1 MIEMMKGKHMQ
12 IKFCRKLI
20 ILASFLF
27 VLGFA
32 QTQVSADDSSS
43 SSSTLVNQ
51 DTLNAID
58 DASKQADK
66 AVDEVTSDAEKKSG
80 DTNTTD
86 TSFKASDAQ
95 NINKLNDSL
104 FSWQPYSEK
113 IGVTDL
119 ANNTGMGL
127 AKFFWYLN
135 TLIYQIND
143 ELLSA
148 LSNDGN
154 LSKAFTQAQ
163 NAVSGKVKAIFDEG
177 KVLFGGLALIVL
189 AITGFMHFA
198 SGRTSS
204 AVRMVVHFLGILL
217 IATLWYGNGNEL
229 FNQINQASDA
239 GQAQVLKVIGNS
251 NDNVKPGDT
260 LRVGYFER
268 SIERPYFLMNYG
280 KATADAVTKSGGNPY
295 QFISTNNKRDDSKLQ
310 TTVSAVAK
318 KFPNTLGKNNS
329 FNKAGMSLV
338 AIVVSIVNA
347 IPYDAVALFNI
358 FVMVIELALYLLSP
372 FVLVSALFPQ
382 FSRNGY
388 KIVGATIMWGIA
400 KIGSGFLIVL
410 VGALQTFTDSF
421 ITVNNFGS
429 YAVNAF
435 LFFFLVYIVYKF
447 RGKLFELVGVS
458 YSRVEGNMPQS
469 MRLSN
474 LREKGQSIKQSSVG
488 QKISQMGPMQRLS
501 QRRDVRDEMKTKQ
514 AEEKRQQ
521 NLSRVREQLLG
532 KEQAKTQKLSDKHKK
547 PLTVDEFKKPM
558 DSKRSDDPKQATVEK
573 DGVHLPKSNFEA
585 KQPNNHNRVNTA
597 KNKDKGSDSQDEVAK
612 KREAIKRQ
620 LYGDQETQ
628 PQPKTLDK
636 VPDKPIFEQ
645 SKTPKRQEIAKERSK
660 TVDRDKIA
668 RELLAERGKQK
679 VQKQQ
684 LRDDKVS
691 QLKNKFGKENS

>member
-1 MIEMMKGKHMQ
+1 MLIT
-12 IKFCRKLI
+12 FFRKLL

-27 VLGFA
+27 VLGVA
-32 QTQVSADDSSS
+32 QTQVSADGSSS

-66 AVDEVTSDAEKKSG
+66 AVDEVTNEAEKKSG
-80 DTNTTD
+80 DTSTTD

-163 NAVSGKVKAIFDEG
+163 NAVSGKVKSIFDQG
-177 KVLFGGLALIVL
+177 KLLFGGLAIIVL
-189 AITGFMHFA
+189 AIMGFMHFA

-204 AVRMVVHFLGILL
+204 AVRMVVNFVGILL
-217 IATLWYGNGNEL
+217 VATLWYGNGNEL
-229 FNQINQASDA
+229 FNQINEASDA

-280 KATADAVTKSGGNPY
+280 KATAKDVVKQGYPPY
-295 QFISTNNKRDDSKLQ
+295 EFISTNQKRSSDTLQ
-310 TTVSAVAK
+310 SNITKRSAGVPTLK
-318 KFPNTLGKNNS
+318 KDNS
-329 FNKAGMSLV
+329 FNKAGMSVV

-372 FVLVSALFPQ
+372 FVLVMALFPQ
-382 FSRNGY
+382 FARNGY

-400 KIGSGFLIVL
+400 KIGAGFLIVL

-421 ITVNNFGS
+421 IPATNFGS

-435 LFFFLVYIVYKF
+435 LFFFLVFIVYKY
-447 RGKLFELVGVS
+447 RGKLFEFVGVS
-458 YSRVEGNMPQS
+458 YSRIEGQMPQA

-488 QKISQMGPMQRLS
+488 QKISQMGPMQRMS
-501 QRRDVRDEMKTKQ
+501 QRRDLRDEMKTKQ

-521 NLSRVREQLLG
+521 NLSRVRDQLLG
-532 KEQAKTQKLSDKHKK
+532 KEQAKTQKLSDKNKK

-558 DSKRSDDPKQATVEK
+558 DSKNSDDPKQAKIEK

-585 KQPNNHNRVNTA
+585 KQTNSRVNNPKS
-597 KNKDKGSDSQDEVAK
+597 KNNGSDSQQEVAK

-620 LYGDQETQ
+620 LYGDQVTQ
-628 PQPKTLDK
+628 SQPKTLNK
-636 VPDKPIFEQ
+636 VPDNHNNFEQ
-645 SKTPKRQEIAKERSK
+645 SKTPKRQEIANDQKK
-660 TVDRDKIA
+660 TVNRDKIA
-668 RELLAERGKQK
+668 RELLAERDKQK
-679 VQKQQ
+679 AQKQK
-684 LRDDKVS
+684 LRDEKGS
-691 QLKNKFGKENS
+691 QLKNKFGKDNS

>member
-27 VLGFA
+27 VLGFT

-58 DASKQADK
+58 DATKQADK
-66 AVDEVTSDAEKKSG
+66 AVGEVVKDAEKKSG

-86 TSFKASDAQ
+86 TSFTANDAQ
-95 NINKLNDSL
+95 DIKKLNDSL

-113 IGVTDL
+113 IRVTDL

-163 NAVSGKVKAIFDEG
+163 NAVSGKVKSIFDQG
-177 KVLFGGLALIVL
+177 KLLFGGLALIVL

-204 AVRMVVHFLGILL
+204 AVRMVVNFVGILL
-217 IATLWYGNGNEL
+217 VATLWYGNGNEL
-229 FNQINQASDA
+229 FNQINSASDA
-239 GQAQVLKVIGNS
+239 GQAQMLKVIGNS

-280 KATADAVTKSGGNPY
+280 KATADAVTKKGYSPY
-295 QFISTNNKRDDSKLQ
+295 QLISTNENRDDEKIQAQISKL
-310 TTVSAVAK
+310 K
-318 KFPNTLGKNNS
+318 KPFPTFGKNNS

-338 AIVVSIVNA
+338 AIVVSVVNA

-372 FVLVSALFPQ
+372 FVLVMALFPQ
-382 FSRNGY
+382 FARNGY

-400 KIGSGFLIVL
+400 KIGAGFLIVL

-421 ITVNNFGS
+421 IPATNFGS

-435 LFFFLVYIVYKF
+435 LFFFLVFIVYKY
-447 RGKLFELVGVS
+447 RGKLFEFVGVS
-458 YSRVEGNMPQS
+458 YSRIEGQMPQA

-488 QKISQMGPMQRLS
+488 QKISQMGPMQRMS
-501 QRRDVRDEMKTKQ
+501 QRRDVRDEMKNKQ
-514 AEEKRQQ
+514 ADEKRQQ
-521 NLSRVREQLLG
+521 NLSRVRDQLLG
-532 KEQAKTQKLSDKHKK
+532 KEQAKTQKLSDKNKK

-558 DSKRSDDPKQATVEK
+558 DSKKSDDPKQSAVEK

-585 KQPNNHNRVNTA
+585 KQPNSRVNNP
-597 KNKDKGSDSQDEVAK
+597 KSKDNGSDSQQEVTK

-620 LYGDQETQ
+620 LYGDQATQ
-628 PQPKTLDK
+628 SQPKTLNK
-636 VPDKPIFEQ
+636 VPDNHNNFEQ
-645 SKTPKRQEIAKERSK
+645 SKTPKRQEIANDQKK
-660 TVDRDKIA
+660 KVNRDKIA
-668 RELLAERGKQK
+668 RELLAERDKQK
-679 VQKQQ
+679 EQKQK
-684 LRDDKVS
+684 LRDEKGS
-691 QLKNKFGKENS
+691 QLKNKFGKDNS

>member
-1 MIEMMKGKHMQ
+1 MLIT
-12 IKFCRKLI
+12 FFRKLL

-27 VLGFA
+27 VLGVA
-32 QTQVSADDSSS
+32 QTQVSADGSSS

-66 AVDEVTSDAEKKSG
+66 AVDEVTNEAEKKSG
-80 DTNTTD
+80 DTSTTD

-163 NAVSGKVKAIFDEG
+163 NAVSGKVKSIFDQG
-177 KVLFGGLALIVL
+177 KLLFGGLAIIVL
-189 AITGFMHFA
+189 AIMGFMHFA

-204 AVRMVVHFLGILL
+204 AVRMVVNFVGILL
-217 IATLWYGNGNEL
+217 VATLWYGNGNEL
-229 FNQINQASDA
+229 FNQINEASDA

-280 KATADAVTKSGGNPY
+280 KATAKDVVKQGYPPY
-295 QFISTNNKRDDSKLQ
+295 EFISTNQKRSSDTLQ
-310 TTVSAVAK
+310 SNITKRSAGVPTLK
-318 KFPNTLGKNNS
+318 KDNS
-329 FNKAGMSLV
+329 FNKAGMSVV

-372 FVLVSALFPQ
+372 FVLVMALFPQ
-382 FSRNGY
+382 FAHNGY

-400 KIGSGFLIVL
+400 KIGAGFLIVL

-421 ITVNNFGS
+421 IPATNFGS

-435 LFFFLVYIVYKF
+435 LFFFLVFIVYKY
-447 RGKLFELVGVS
+447 RGKLFEFVGVS
-458 YSRVEGNMPQS
+458 YSRIEGQMPQA

-488 QKISQMGPMQRLS
+488 QKISQMGPMQRMS

-521 NLSRVREQLLG
+521 NLSRVRDQLLG
-532 KEQAKTQKLSDKHKK
+532 KEQAKTQKLSDKNKK

-558 DSKRSDDPKQATVEK
+558 DSKKSDDPKQAKIEK

-585 KQPNNHNRVNTA
+585 KQPNRRVNNP
-597 KNKDKGSDSQDEVAK
+597 KSKDNGSDSQQEVAK

-620 LYGDQETQ
+620 LYGDQVTQ
-628 PQPKTLDK
+628 PQPKTLNK
-636 VPDKPIFEQ
+636 VPDNHNNFEQ
-645 SKTPKRQEIAKERSK
+645 SKTPKRQEIANDKKK
-660 TVDRDKIA
+660 TVNRDKIA
-668 RELLAERGKQK
+668 RELLAERDKQK
-679 VQKQQ
+679 EQK
-684 LRDDKVS
+684 LREEKGS
-691 QLKNKFGKENS
+691 QLKNKFGEDNS

>member
-1 MIEMMKGKHMQ
+1 MQ

-66 AVDEVTSDAEKKSG
+66 AGDEVTSDAEKKSD
-80 DTNTTD
+80 DTSTSD

-104 FSWQPYSEK
+104 LSWQPYSEK

-154 LSKAFTQAQ
+154 LSKAFKQAQ
-163 NAVSGKVKAIFDEG
+163 NAVSGKVKSIFDQG
-177 KVLFGGLALIVL
+177 KLLFGGLAIIVL

-204 AVRMVVHFLGILL
+204 AVRIVVNFVGILL
-217 IATLWYGNGNEL
+217 VATLWYGNGNEL
-229 FNQINQASDA
+229 FNQINEASDA

-280 KATADAVTKSGGNPY
+280 KATANDVTKSGKDPY
-295 QFISTNNKRDDSKLQ
+295 QFISTNTSRDDDKLQ
-310 TTVSAVAK
+310 STITQLKSKIPAL
-318 KFPNTLGKNNS
+318 NKNNS

-372 FVLVSALFPQ
+372 FVLVMALFPQ

-400 KIGSGFLIVL
+400 KIGAGFLIVL

-421 ITVNNFGS
+421 VPATSFGS
-429 YAVNAF
+429 YAVNAL
-435 LFFFLVYIVYKF
+435 LFFFLVFIVYKY
-447 RGKLFELVGVS
+447 RGKLFEFVGVS
-458 YSRVEGNMPQS
+458 YSRIEGQMPQA

-488 QKISQMGPMQRLS
+488 QKISQMGPMQRMS
-501 QRRDVRDEMKTKQ
+501 QRRDVRDEMKNKQ
-514 AEEKRQQ
+514 ADEKRQQ
-521 NLSRVREQLLG
+521 NLSRVRDQLLG
-532 KEQAKTQKLSDKHKK
+532 KEQAKTQKLSDKNKK

-558 DSKRSDDPKQATVEK
+558 DSKNSDDPKQAKIEK

-585 KQPNNHNRVNTA
+585 KQPNSRVNNP
-597 KNKDKGSDSQDEVAK
+597 KSKDNGSDSQQEVAK

-620 LYGDQETQ
+620 LYGDQVTQ
-628 PQPKTLDK
+628 SQHKTLHK
-636 VPDKPIFEQ
+636 VPDNHNNFEQ
-645 SKTPKRQEIAKERSK
+645 SKTPKRQEIANDQKK
-660 TVDRDKIA
+660 TVNRDKIA
-668 RELLAERGKQK
+668 RELLAERDKQK
-679 VQKQQ
+679 EQKQK
-684 LRDDKVS
+684 LRDEKGS
-691 QLKNKFGKENS
+691 QLKNKFGKDNS

>member
-1 MIEMMKGKHMQ
+1 MLIT
-12 IKFCRKLI
+12 FFRKLI

-80 DTNTTD
+80 DTSTTD

-163 NAVSGKVKAIFDEG
+163 NAVSGKVKSIFDQG
-177 KVLFGGLALIVL
+177 KLLFGGLAIIVL

-204 AVRMVVHFLGILL
+204 AVRMVVNFVGILL
-217 IATLWYGNGNEL
+217 VATLWYGNGNEL
-229 FNQINQASDA
+229 FNQINEASDA

-268 SIERPYFLMNYG
+268 SIERPYFLMDYG
-280 KATADAVTKSGGNPY
+280 QATADAVSKKGYSPY
-295 QFISTNNKRDDSKLQ
+295 QLISTNAQRDDEKVQ
-310 TTVSAVAK
+310 TQVTQLKK
-318 KFPNTLGKNNS
+318 KFPTMGKNNS

-338 AIVVSIVNA
+338 AIVVSVVNA

-372 FVLVSALFPQ
+372 FVLVMALFPQ
-382 FSRNGY
+382 FAHNGY

-400 KIGSGFLIVL
+400 KIGAGFLIVL

-421 ITVNNFGS
+421 IPATNFGS

-435 LFFFLVYIVYKF
+435 LFFFLVFIVYKY
-447 RGKLFELVGVS
+447 RGKLFEFVGVS
-458 YSRVEGNMPQS
+458 YSRIEGQMPQA

-488 QKISQMGPMQRLS
+488 QKISQMGPMQRMS
-501 QRRDVRDEMKTKQ
+501 QTRAVRNEMKTKQ

-521 NLSRVREQLLG
+521 NLSRVRDQLLG
-532 KEQAKTQKLSDKHKK
+532 KEQAKTQKLSDKNKR

-558 DSKRSDDPKQATVEK
+558 DSKKSDDPKQAKIEK
-573 DGVHLPKSNFEA
+573 GGIHLPKSNFEA
-585 KQPNNHNRVNTA
+585 KQPNSRVNNPKS
-597 KNKDKGSDSQDEVAK
+597 KNNGSDSQQEVAK
-612 KREAIKRQ
+612 EREAIKRQ
-620 LYGDQETQ
+620 LYGDQVTQ
-628 PQPKTLDK
+628 SQPKTLHK
-636 VPDKPIFEQ
+636 VPDNHNNFEQ
-645 SKTPKRQEIAKERSK
+645 SKTPKRQEIANDQKK
-660 TVDRDKIA
+660 TVNRDKIA
-668 RELLAERGKQK
+668 RELLAERDKQK
-679 VQKQQ
+679 EQKQK
-684 LRDDKVS
+684 LRDEKGS
-691 QLKNKFGKENS
+691 QLKNKFGKDNS

>member
-12 IKFCRKLI
+12 IKFFRKLI

-80 DTNTTD
+80 DTSTTD
-86 TSFKASDAQ
+86 TSFKASDVQ

-163 NAVSGKVKAIFDEG
+163 NAVSGKVKSIFDQG
-177 KVLFGGLALIVL
+177 KLLFGGLAIVVL
-189 AITGFMHFA
+189 AIMGFMHFA

-204 AVRMVVHFLGILL
+204 AVRMVVNFVGILL
-217 IATLWYGNGNEL
+217 VATLWYGNGNEL
-229 FNQINQASDA
+229 FNQINEASDA

-268 SIERPYFLMNYG
+268 STERPYFLMNYG
-280 KATADAVTKSGGNPY
+280 QATADAVSKKGYSPY
-295 QFISTNNKRDDSKLQ
+295 QLISTNAQRDDEKVQ
-310 TTVSAVAK
+310 TQVTQLKK
-318 KFPNTLGKNNS
+318 KFPTMGKNNS

-338 AIVVSIVNA
+338 AIVVSVVNA

-358 FVMVIELALYLLSP
+358 FVMVIELTLYLLSP
-372 FVLVSALFPQ
+372 FVLVMALFPQ
-382 FSRNGY
+382 FARNGY

-400 KIGSGFLIVL
+400 KIGAGFLIVL
-410 VGALQTFTDSF
+410 VGALQMFTDSF
-421 ITVNNFGS
+421 IPATNFGS

-435 LFFFLVYIVYKF
+435 LFFFLVFIVYKY
-447 RGKLFELVGVS
+447 RGKLFEFLGVS
-458 YSRVEGNMPQS
+458 YSRIEGQMPQA

-488 QKISQMGPMQRLS
+488 QKISQMGPMQRMS

-521 NLSRVREQLLG
+521 NLSRVRDQLLG
-532 KEQAKTQKLSDKHKK
+532 KEQAKTQKLSDKNKK

-558 DSKRSDDPKQATVEK
+558 DSKKSDDPKQAKIEK

-585 KQPNNHNRVNTA
+585 KQPNSRVNNP
-597 KNKDKGSDSQDEVAK
+597 KSKDNGSDGQQEVAK

-620 LYGDQETQ
+620 LYGDQATQ
-628 PQPKTLDK
+628 SQPKTLNK
-636 VPDKPIFEQ
+636 VPDNHNNFEQ
-645 SKTPKRQEIAKERSK
+645 SKTPKRREIANGQKE
-660 TVDRDKIA
+660 TVNRDKIA
-668 RELLAERGKQK
+668 RELLAERDKQK
-679 VQKQQ
+679 EQKQK
-684 LRDDKVS
+684 LRDEKGS
-691 QLKNKFGKENS
+691 QLKNKFGKDNS

>member
-1 MIEMMKGKHMQ
+1 MQ

-27 VLGFA
+27 VLGFT

-58 DASKQADK
+58 DATKQADK
-66 AVDEVTSDAEKKSG
+66 AVGEVVKDAEKKSG

-86 TSFKASDAQ
+86 TSFTANDAQ
-95 NINKLNDSL
+95 DIKKLNDSL

-113 IGVTDL
+113 IRVTDL

-163 NAVSGKVKAIFDEG
+163 NAVSGKVKSIFDQG
-177 KVLFGGLALIVL
+177 KLLFGGLALIVL

-204 AVRMVVHFLGILL
+204 AVRMVVNFVGILL
-217 IATLWYGNGNEL
+217 VATLWYGNGNEL
-229 FNQINQASDA
+229 FNQINSASDA
-239 GQAQVLKVIGNS
+239 GQAQMLKVIGNS

-280 KATADAVTKSGGNPY
+280 KATADAVTKKGYSPY
-295 QFISTNNKRDDSKLQ
+295 QLISTNENRDDEKIQAQISKL
-310 TTVSAVAK
+310 K
-318 KFPNTLGKNNS
+318 KPFPTFGKNNS

-338 AIVVSIVNA
+338 AIVVSVVNA

-372 FVLVSALFPQ
+372 FVLVMALFPQ
-382 FSRNGY
+382 FARNGY

-400 KIGSGFLIVL
+400 KIGAGFLIVL

-421 ITVNNFGS
+421 IPATNFGS

-435 LFFFLVYIVYKF
+435 LFFFLVFIVYKY
-447 RGKLFELVGVS
+447 RGKLFEFVGVS
-458 YSRVEGNMPQS
+458 YSRIEGQMPQA

-488 QKISQMGPMQRLS
+488 QKISQMGPMQRMS
-501 QRRDVRDEMKTKQ
+501 QRRDVRDEMKNKQ
-514 AEEKRQQ
+514 ADEKRQQ
-521 NLSRVREQLLG
+521 NLSRVRDQLLG
-532 KEQAKTQKLSDKHKK
+532 KEQAKTQKLSDKNKK

-558 DSKRSDDPKQATVEK
+558 DSKKSDDPKQAKIEK

-585 KQPNNHNRVNTA
+585 KQPNSRVNNP
-597 KNKDKGSDSQDEVAK
+597 KSKDNGSDSQQEVTK

-620 LYGDQETQ
+620 LYGDQATQ
-628 PQPKTLDK
+628 SQPKTLNK
-636 VPDKPIFEQ
+636 VPDKPNSFEQ
-645 SKTPKRQEIAKERSK
+645 SKTPTRQVVIQDNAK

-668 RELLAERGKQK
+668 RELLAERDKQK
-679 VQKQQ
+679 EQKQK
-684 LRDDKVS
+684 LRDEKGS
-691 QLKNKFGKENS
+691 QLKNKFGKDNS

>member
-1 MIEMMKGKHMQ
+1 MQ
-12 IKFCRKLI
+12 IKFCRKLM

-66 AVDEVTSDAEKKSG
+66 AVDEVTRDAEKKSG
-80 DTNTTD
+80 DTSTTD

-154 LSKAFTQAQ
+154 LSEAFTQAQ
-163 NAVSGKVKAIFDEG
+163 NAVSGKVKSIFDQG
-177 KVLFGGLALIVL
+177 KLLFGGLAIIVL

-204 AVRMVVHFLGILL
+204 AVRMVVNFVGILL
-217 IATLWYGNGNEL
+217 VATLWYGNGNEL
-229 FNQINQASDA
+229 FNQINEASDA

-280 KATADAVTKSGGNPY
+280 KAIADGVIKKGQNPY
-295 QFISTNNKRDDSKLQ
+295 QFISTNEKRDDDKVQTQVTKLKQ
-310 TTVSAVAK
+310 V
-318 KFPNTLGKNNS
+318 FPTLGKNNS

-338 AIVVSIVNA
+338 AIVVSVVNA
-347 IPYDAVALFNI
+347 IPYGAVALFNI

-372 FVLVSALFPQ
+372 FVLVMALFPQ
-382 FSRNGY
+382 FARNGY

-400 KIGSGFLIVL
+400 KIGAGFLIVL
-410 VGALQTFTDSF
+410 VGALQAFTDSF
-421 ITVNNFGS
+421 IPAINFGS

-435 LFFFLVYIVYKF
+435 LFFFLVFIVYKY
-447 RGKLFELVGVS
+447 RGKLFEFVGVS
-458 YSRVEGNMPQS
+458 YSRIEGQMPQA

-488 QKISQMGPMQRLS
+488 QKISQMGPMQRMS
-501 QRRDVRDEMKTKQ
+501 QRRDVRDEMKNKQ
-514 AEEKRQQ
+514 ADEKRQQ
-521 NLSRVREQLLG
+521 NLSRVRDQLLG
-532 KEQAKTQKLSDKHKK
+532 KEQAKTQKLSDKNKK

-558 DSKRSDDPKQATVEK
+558 DSKKSDDTKQSAVEK

-585 KQPNNHNRVNTA
+585 KQPNSRVNNP
-597 KNKDKGSDSQDEVAK
+597 KSKDNGSDSQQEVAK
-612 KREAIKRQ
+612 KGEAIKRQ
-620 LYGDQETQ
+620 LYGDQVTQ
-628 PQPKTLDK
+628 SQPKTLNK
-636 VPDKPIFEQ
+636 VPNNHNNFEQ
-645 SKTPKRQEIAKERSK
+645 SKTPKRQEIANDQKK
-660 TVDRDKIA
+660 TVNRDKIA
-668 RELLAERGKQK
+668 RELLAERDKQK
-679 VQKQQ
+679 EQKQK
-684 LRDDKVS
+684 LRDEKGS
-691 QLKNKFGKENS
+691 QLKNKFGKDNS

>member
-32 QTQVSADDSSS
+32 QTQVSADDSSNSNS
-43 SSSTLVNQ
+43 SLINQ

-58 DASKQADK
+58 DATKQADK
-66 AVDEVTSDAEKKSG
+66 AVGEVVKDAEKKSG

-86 TSFKASDAQ
+86 TSFTANDAQ
-95 NINKLNDSL
+95 DIKKLNDSL

-163 NAVSGKVKAIFDEG
+163 NAVSGKVKSIFDQG
-177 KVLFGGLALIVL
+177 KLLFGGLAIIVL

-204 AVRMVVHFLGILL
+204 AVRMVVNFVGILL
-217 IATLWYGNGNEL
+217 VATLWYGNGNEL
-229 FNQINQASDA
+229 FNQINEASDA

-338 AIVVSIVNA
+338 AIMVSVVNA

-372 FVLVSALFPQ
+372 FVLVMALFPQ
-382 FSRNGY
+382 FARNGY

-400 KIGSGFLIVL
+400 KIGAGFLIVL

-421 ITVNNFGS
+421 IPATNFGS

-435 LFFFLVYIVYKF
+435 LFFFLVFIVYKY
-447 RGKLFELVGVS
+447 RGKLFEFVGVS
-458 YSRVEGNMPQS
+458 YSRIEGQMPQA

-488 QKISQMGPMQRLS
+488 QKISQMGPMQRMS

-521 NLSRVREQLLG
+521 NLSRVRDQLLG
-532 KEQAKTQKLSDKHKK
+532 KEQAKTQKLSDKNKK

-558 DSKRSDDPKQATVEK
+558 DSKKSDDTKQSAVEK

-585 KQPNNHNRVNTA
+585 KQPNSRVNNP
-597 KNKDKGSDSQDEVAK
+597 KSKDNGSDSQQEVAK
-612 KREAIKRQ
+612 KGEAIKRQ
-620 LYGDQETQ
+620 LYGDQVTQ
-628 PQPKTLDK
+628 SQPKTLNK
-636 VPDKPIFEQ
+636 VPNNHNNFEQ
-645 SKTPKRQEIAKERSK
+645 SKTPKRQEIANDQKK
-660 TVDRDKIA
+660 TVNRDKIA
-668 RELLAERGKQK
+668 RELLAERDKQK
-679 VQKQQ
+679 EQKQK
-684 LRDDKVS
+684 LRDEKGS
-691 QLKNKFGKENS
+691 QLKNKFGKDNS

>member
-1 MIEMMKGKHMQ
+1 MQ

-27 VLGFA
+27 VLGFT

-58 DASKQADK
+58 DATKQADK
-66 AVDEVTSDAEKKSG
+66 AVGEIVKDAEKKSG

-95 NINKLNDSL
+95 DINKLNDSL

-163 NAVSGKVKAIFDEG
+163 NAVSGKVKSIFDQS
-177 KVLFGGLALIVL
+177 KLLFGGLAIIVL

-204 AVRMVVHFLGILL
+204 AVRMVVNFVGILL
-217 IATLWYGNGNEL
+217 VATLWYGNGNEL
-229 FNQINQASDA
+229 FNQINSASDA
-239 GQAQVLKVIGNS
+239 GQAQMLKVIGNS

-280 KATADAVTKSGGNPY
+280 KATANDVIKKLNQNPY
-295 QFISTNNKRDDSKLQ
+295 QFISTNTNRNEDKVQSTVTQIKSKVPAL
-310 TTVSAVAK
+310 SK
-318 KFPNTLGKNNS
+318 SNS

-372 FVLVSALFPQ
+372 FVLVMALFPQ
-382 FSRNGY
+382 FARNGY

-400 KIGSGFLIVL
+400 KIGAGFLIVL

-421 ITVNNFGS
+421 IPATNFGS

-435 LFFFLVYIVYKF
+435 LFFFLVFIVYKY
-447 RGKLFELVGVS
+447 RGKLFEFVGVS
-458 YSRVEGNMPQS
+458 YSRIEGQMPQA

-488 QKISQMGPMQRLS
+488 QKISQMGPMQRMA

-521 NLSRVREQLLG
+521 NLSRVRDQLLG
-532 KEQAKTQKLSDKHKK
+532 KEQAKTQKLSDKNKK

-558 DSKRSDDPKQATVEK
+558 DSKKSDDPKQAKIEK

-585 KQPNNHNRVNTA
+585 KQPNSRVNNP
-597 KNKDKGSDSQDEVAK
+597 KSKDNGSDSQQEVAK

-620 LYGDQETQ
+620 LYSDQATQ
-628 PQPKTLDK
+628 SQPKTLNK
-636 VPDKPIFEQ
+636 VPDNHNNFEQ
-645 SKTPKRQEIAKERSK
+645 SKTPKRQEIANDQKK
-660 TVDRDKIA
+660 TVNRDKIA
-668 RELLAERGKQK
+668 RELLAERDKQK
-679 VQKQQ
+679 EQKQK
-684 LRDDKVS
+684 LRDEKGS
-691 QLKNKFGKENS
+691 QLKNKFGKDNS

>member
-1 MIEMMKGKHMQ
+1 MKGEYML
-12 IKFCRKLI
+12 ITFFRKLI

-80 DTNTTD
+80 DTSTTD

-95 NINKLNDSL
+95 NIKKLNDSL

-163 NAVSGKVKAIFDEG
+163 NAVSGKVKSIFDQG
-177 KVLFGGLALIVL
+177 KLLFGGLAIIVL

-204 AVRMVVHFLGILL
+204 AVRMVVNFVGILL
-217 IATLWYGNGNEL
+217 VATLWYGNGNEL
-229 FNQINQASDA
+229 FNQINEASDA
-239 GQAQVLKVIGNS
+239 GQAQMLKVIGNS

-280 KATADAVTKSGGNPY
+280 QATADAVSKKGYSPY
-295 QFISTNNKRDDSKLQ
+295 QLISTNAQRDDEKVQ
-310 TTVSAVAK
+310 TQVTQLKK
-318 KFPNTLGKNNS
+318 KFPTMGKNNS

-372 FVLVSALFPQ
+372 FVLVMALFPQ
-382 FSRNGY
+382 FARNGY

-400 KIGSGFLIVL
+400 KIGAGFLIVL

-421 ITVNNFGS
+421 IPATNFGS

-435 LFFFLVYIVYKF
+435 LFFFLVLIVYKY
-447 RGKLFELVGVS
+447 RGKLFEFVGVS
-458 YSRVEGNMPQS
+458 YSRIEGQMPQA

-474 LREKGQSIKQSSVG
+474 LREKGRSIKQSSVG
-488 QKISQMGPMQRLS
+488 QKISQMGPMQRMS

-521 NLSRVREQLLG
+521 NLSRVRDRLLG
-532 KEQAKTQKLSDKHKK
+532 KEQAKTQKLSDKNKK

-558 DSKRSDDPKQATVEK
+558 DSKKSDDPKQAKIEK

-585 KQPNNHNRVNTA
+585 KQPNSRVNNP
-597 KNKDKGSDSQDEVAK
+597 KSKDNGSDSQQEVAK

-620 LYGDQETQ
+620 LYGDQATQ
-628 PQPKTLDK
+628 SQPKTLHK
-636 VPDKPIFEQ
+636 VPDNHNNFEQ
-645 SKTPKRQEIAKERSK
+645 SKTPKRQEIANDQKK
-660 TVDRDKIA
+660 TVNRDKIA
-668 RELLAERGKQK
+668 RELLAERDKQK
-679 VQKQQ
+679 EQKQK
-684 LRDDKVS
+684 LRDEKGS
-691 QLKNKFGKENS
+691 QLKNKFGKDNS

>member
-1 MIEMMKGKHMQ
+1 MKGEYML
-12 IKFCRKLI
+12 ITFFRKLL

-27 VLGFA
+27 VLGVA
-32 QTQVSADDSSS
+32 QTQVSADGSSS

-66 AVDEVTSDAEKKSG
+66 AVDEVTNEAEKKSG
-80 DTNTTD
+80 DTSTTD

-163 NAVSGKVKAIFDEG
+163 NAVSGKVKSIFDQG
-177 KVLFGGLALIVL
+177 KLLFGGLAIIVL
-189 AITGFMHFA
+189 AIMGFMHFA

-204 AVRMVVHFLGILL
+204 AVRMVVDFVGILL
-217 IATLWYGNGNEL
+217 VATLWYGNGNEL
-229 FNQINQASDA
+229 FNQINEASDA

-251 NDNVKPGDT
+251 NDNVKPGDI

-280 KATADAVTKSGGNPY
+280 KATANDVTKSGKDPY
-295 QFISTNNKRDDSKLQ
+295 QLISTNTSRDDDKLQ
-310 TTVSAVAK
+310 STITQLKSKIPAL
-318 KFPNTLGKNNS
+318 NKNNS

-338 AIVVSIVNA
+338 AIVVLVVNA

-372 FVLVSALFPQ
+372 FVLVMALFPQ
-382 FSRNGY
+382 FARNGY

-400 KIGSGFLIVL
+400 KIGAGFLIVL

-421 ITVNNFGS
+421 IPATNFGS

-435 LFFFLVYIVYKF
+435 LFFFLVLIVYKY
-447 RGKLFELVGVS
+447 RGKLFEFVGVS
-458 YSRVEGNMPQS
+458 YSRIEGQMPQA

-488 QKISQMGPMQRLS
+488 QKISQMGPMQRMS
-501 QRRDVRDEMKTKQ
+501 QTRAVRNEMKTKQ

-521 NLSRVREQLLG
+521 NLSRVRDQLLG
-532 KEQAKTQKLSDKHKK
+532 KEQAKTQKLSDKNKR

-558 DSKRSDDPKQATVEK
+558 DSKKSDDPKQSAVEK
-573 DGVHLPKSNFEA
+573 NGIHLPKSNFEA
-585 KQPNNHNRVNTA
+585 KQPNSRVNNP
-597 KNKDKGSDSQDEVAK
+597 KSKDNGSDSQQEVAK

-620 LYGDQETQ
+620 LYGDQATQ
-628 PQPKTLDK
+628 SQPKTLHK
-636 VPDKPIFEQ
+636 VPDNHNNFEQ
-645 SKTPKRQEIAKERSK
+645 SKTPKRQEIANDQKK
-660 TVDRDKIA
+660 TVNRDKIA

-679 VQKQQ
+679 EQKQKS
-684 LRDDKVS
+684 RDEKVS
-691 QLKNKFGKENS
+691 QLKNKFGKDNS

>member
-66 AVDEVTSDAEKKSG
+66 AVDEVTSDAKKKSG
-80 DTNTTD
+80 DTSTTD

-163 NAVSGKVKAIFDEG
+163 NAVSGKVKSIFDQG
-177 KVLFGGLALIVL
+177 KLLFGGLAIIVL
-189 AITGFMHFA
+189 AIMGFMHFA

-204 AVRMVVHFLGILL
+204 AVRMAVNFVGILL
-217 IATLWYGNGNEL
+217 VATLWYGNGNEL
-229 FNQINQASDA
+229 FNQINEASDA

-372 FVLVSALFPQ
+372 FVLVMALFPQ
-382 FSRNGY
+382 FARNGY

-400 KIGSGFLIVL
+400 KIGAGFLIVL

-421 ITVNNFGS
+421 IPATNFGS
-429 YAVNAF
+429 YAVNAL
-435 LFFFLVYIVYKF
+435 LFFFLVFIVYKY
-447 RGKLFELVGVS
+447 RGKLFEFVGVS
-458 YSRVEGNMPQS
+458 YSRIEGQMPQA

-488 QKISQMGPMQRLS
+488 QKISQMGPMQRMS

-521 NLSRVREQLLG
+521 NLSRVRDQLLG
-532 KEQAKTQKLSDKHKK
+532 KEQAKTQKLSDKNKK

-558 DSKRSDDPKQATVEK
+558 DSKKSDDPKQSAVEK

-585 KQPNNHNRVNTA
+585 KQPNSRVNNPKS
-597 KNKDKGSDSQDEVAK
+597 KNNGSDSQQEVAK

-620 LYGDQETQ
+620 LYGDQVTQ
-628 PQPKTLDK
+628 SQPKKLNK
-636 VPDKPIFEQ
+636 VPDKPNSFEQ
-645 SKTPKRQEIAKERSK
+645 SKTPTRQVVIQDNAK

-668 RELLAERGKQK
+668 RELLAERDKQK
-679 VQKQQ
+679 EQKQK
-684 LRDDKVS
+684 LRDEKGS
-691 QLKNKFGKENS
+691 QLKNKFGKDNS

>member
-1 MIEMMKGKHMQ
+1 MIEMMKGQHME

-32 QTQVSADDSSS
+32 QTQVSADDSSNSNS
-43 SSSTLVNQ
+43 SLINQ

-58 DASKQADK
+58 DATQQADK
-66 AVDEVTSDAEKKSG
+66 AVGEVVKDAEKKSG

-86 TSFKASDAQ
+86 TSFTANDAQ
-95 NINKLNDSL
+95 DIKKLNDSL

-189 AITGFMHFA
+189 ALTGFMHFA

-204 AVRMVVHFLGILL
+204 AVRMVVNFVGILL
-217 IATLWYGNGNEL
+217 VATLWYGNGNEL

-280 KATADAVTKSGGNPY
+280 KANADGVIKKGQNPY
-295 QFISTNNKRDDSKLQ
+295 QFISTNEKRDDDKVQTQVTKLKQ
-310 TTVSAVAK
+310 V
-318 KFPNTLGKNNS
+318 FPTLGKNNS

-372 FVLVSALFPQ
+372 FVLAMALFPQ
-382 FSRNGY
+382 FARNGY

-400 KIGSGFLIVL
+400 KIGAGFLIVL

-421 ITVNNFGS
+421 IPATNFGS

-435 LFFFLVYIVYKF
+435 LFFFLVFIVYKY
-447 RGKLFELVGVS
+447 RGKLFEFVGVS
-458 YSRVEGNMPQS
+458 YSRLEGQMPQA

-474 LREKGQSIKQSSVG
+474 QREKGQSIKQSSVG
-488 QKISQMGPMQRLS
+488 QKISQMGPMQRMS

-521 NLSRVREQLLG
+521 NLSRVRDQLLG
-532 KEQAKTQKLSDKHKK
+532 KEQAKTQKLSDKNKK

-558 DSKRSDDPKQATVEK
+558 DSKKSGDSKQAKIEK

-585 KQPNNHNRVNTA
+585 KQPNSRVNNP
-597 KNKDKGSDSQDEVAK
+597 KSKDNGSDSQQEVAK

-620 LYGDQETQ
+620 LYGAPATQ
-628 PQPKTLDK
+628 SQPKTLNK
-636 VPDKPIFEQ
+636 VPDKPNSFEQ
-645 SKTPKRQEIAKERSK
+645 SKTPTRQVVIQDNAK
-660 TVDRDKIA
+660 TVDRDKVA
-668 RELLAERGKQK
+668 RELLAERDKQK
-679 VQKQQ
+679 EQKQK
-684 LRDDKVS
+684 LRDEKGS
-691 QLKNKFGKENS
+691 QLKNKFGKDNS

>member
-12 IKFCRKLI
+12 IKFCWKLI

-43 SSSTLVNQ
+43 SSSTLINQ

-80 DTNTTD
+80 DTSTTD

-163 NAVSGKVKAIFDEG
+163 NAVSGKVKSIFDQG
-177 KVLFGGLALIVL
+177 KLLFGGLAIIVL

-204 AVRMVVHFLGILL
+204 AVRMVVNFVGILL
-217 IATLWYGNGNEL
+217 VATLWYGNGNEL
-229 FNQINQASDA
+229 FNQINESSDA

-372 FVLVSALFPQ
+372 FVLVMALFPQ
-382 FSRNGY
+382 FARNGY

-400 KIGSGFLIVL
+400 KIGAGFLIVL

-421 ITVNNFGS
+421 IPATNFGS

-435 LFFFLVYIVYKF
+435 LFFFLVFIVYKY
-447 RGKLFELVGVS
+447 RGKLFEFVGVS
-458 YSRVEGNMPQS
+458 YSRIEGQMPQA

-488 QKISQMGPMQRLS
+488 QKISQMGPMQRMS

-521 NLSRVREQLLG
+521 NLSRVRDQLLG
-532 KEQAKTQKLSDKHKK
+532 KEQAKTQKMSDKNKK

-558 DSKRSDDPKQATVEK
+558 DSKKSDNSKQAKIEK

-585 KQPNNHNRVNTA
+585 KQPNSRVNNP
-597 KNKDKGSDSQDEVAK
+597 KSKDNGSDSQQEVAK

-620 LYGDQETQ
+620 LYGDQVTQ
-628 PQPKTLDK
+628 SQPKTLNK
-636 VPDKPIFEQ
+636 VSDKPNSFEQ
-645 SKTPKRQEIAKERSK
+645 SKTPTRQAVIQDNAK

-668 RELLAERGKQK
+668 RELLAERDKQK
-679 VQKQQ
+679 EQKQQ
-684 LRDDKVS
+684 LRDEKGS
-691 QLKNKFGKENS
+691 QLKNKFGKDNS

>member
-12 IKFCRKLI
+12 IKFFRKLI

-80 DTNTTD
+80 DTSTTD
-86 TSFKASDAQ
+86 TSFKASDVQ

-163 NAVSGKVKAIFDEG
+163 NAVSGKVKSIFDQG
-177 KVLFGGLALIVL
+177 KLLFGGLAIVVL
-189 AITGFMHFA
+189 AIMGFMHFA

-204 AVRMVVHFLGILL
+204 AVRMVVNLVGILL
-217 IATLWYGNGNEL
+217 VATLWYGNGNEL
-229 FNQINQASDA
+229 LNQINEASDA

-280 KATADAVTKSGGNPY
+280 QATADAVSKKGYSPY
-295 QFISTNNKRDDSKLQ
+295 QLISTNAQRDDEKVQ
-310 TTVSAVAK
+310 TQVTQLKK
-318 KFPNTLGKNNS
+318 KFPTMGKNNS

-338 AIVVSIVNA
+338 AIVVSVVNA

-358 FVMVIELALYLLSP
+358 FVMVIELTLYLLSP
-372 FVLVSALFPQ
+372 FVLVMALFPQ
-382 FSRNGY
+382 FARNGY

-400 KIGSGFLIVL
+400 KIGAGFLIVL
-410 VGALQTFTDSF
+410 VGALQMFTDSF
-421 ITVNNFGS
+421 IPATNFGS

-435 LFFFLVYIVYKF
+435 LFFFLVFIVYKY
-447 RGKLFELVGVS
+447 RGKLFEFLGVS
-458 YSRVEGNMPQS
+458 YSRIEGQMPQA

-488 QKISQMGPMQRLS
+488 QKISQMGPMQRMS

-521 NLSRVREQLLG
+521 NLSRVRDQLLG
-532 KEQAKTQKLSDKHKK
+532 KEQAKTQKLSDKNKK

-558 DSKRSDDPKQATVEK
+558 DSKKSDDPKQAKIEK
-573 DGVHLPKSNFEA
+573 DGVRLPKSNFEA
-585 KQPNNHNRVNTA
+585 KQPNSRVNNP
-597 KNKDKGSDSQDEVAK
+597 KSKDNGSDGQQEVAK

-620 LYGDQETQ
+620 LYGDQATQ
-628 PQPKTLDK
+628 SQPKTLNK
-636 VPDKPIFEQ
+636 VPDNHNNFEQ
-645 SKTPKRQEIAKERSK
+645 SKTPKRREIANGQKE
-660 TVDRDKIA
+660 TVNRDKIA
-668 RELLAERGKQK
+668 RELLAERDKQK
-679 VQKQQ
+679 EQKQK
-684 LRDDKVS
+684 LRDEKGS
-691 QLKNKFGKENS
+691 QLKNKFGKDNS

>member
-1 MIEMMKGKHMQ
+1 MLIT
-12 IKFCRKLI
+12 FFRKLI

-80 DTNTTD
+80 DTSTTD

-163 NAVSGKVKAIFDEG
+163 NAVSGKVKSIFDQG
-177 KVLFGGLALIVL
+177 KLLFGGLAIIVL

-204 AVRMVVHFLGILL
+204 AVRMVVNFVGILL
-217 IATLWYGNGNEL
+217 VATLWYGNGNEL
-229 FNQINQASDA
+229 FNQINEASDA

-268 SIERPYFLMNYG
+268 SIERPYFLMDYG
-280 KATADAVTKSGGNPY
+280 QATADAVSKKGYSPY
-295 QFISTNNKRDDSKLQ
+295 QLISTNAQRDDEKVQ
-310 TTVSAVAK
+310 TQVTQLKK
-318 KFPNTLGKNNS
+318 KFPTMGKNNS

-338 AIVVSIVNA
+338 AIVVSVVNA

-372 FVLVSALFPQ
+372 FVLVMALFPQ
-382 FSRNGY
+382 FAHNGY

-400 KIGSGFLIVL
+400 KIGAGFLIVL

-421 ITVNNFGS
+421 IPATNFGS

-435 LFFFLVYIVYKF
+435 LFFFLVFIVYKY
-447 RGKLFELVGVS
+447 RGKLFEFVGVS
-458 YSRVEGNMPQS
+458 YSRIEGQMPQA

-488 QKISQMGPMQRLS
+488 QKISQMGPMQRMS

-521 NLSRVREQLLG
+521 NLSRVRDQLLG
-532 KEQAKTQKLSDKHKK
+532 KEQAKTQKLSDKNKK

-558 DSKRSDDPKQATVEK
+558 DSKNSDDPKQAKIEK

-585 KQPNNHNRVNTA
+585 KQPNSRVNNPKS
-597 KNKDKGSDSQDEVAK
+597 KNNGSDSQQEVAK
-612 KREAIKRQ
+612 EREAIKRQ
-620 LYGDQETQ
+620 LYGDQVTQ
-628 PQPKTLDK
+628 SQPKTLHK
-636 VPDKPIFEQ
+636 VPDNHNNFEQ
-645 SKTPKRQEIAKERSK
+645 SKTPKRQEIANDQKK
-660 TVDRDKIA
+660 TVNRDKIA
-668 RELLAERGKQK
+668 RELLAERDKQK
-679 VQKQQ
+679 EQKQK
-684 LRDDKVS
+684 LRDEKGS
-691 QLKNKFGKENS
+691 QLKNKFGKDNS

>member
-1 MIEMMKGKHMQ
+1 MC
-12 IKFCRKLI
+12 IKLVRKLI

-80 DTNTTD
+80 DTSTTD

-163 NAVSGKVKAIFDEG
+163 NSVSSKVKGIFDEG

-204 AVRMVVHFLGILL
+204 AVRMVVNFVGILL
-217 IATLWYGNGNEL
+217 VATLWYGNGNEL

-280 KATADAVTKSGGNPY
+280 KATADDVIKKLNQNPY
-295 QFISTNNKRDDSKLQ
+295 QFISTNTNRSEDKVQSTVTQIKSKVPAL
-310 TTVSAVAK
+310 S
-318 KFPNTLGKNNS
+318 KNNS

-338 AIVVSIVNA
+338 AIVVSVVNA

-421 ITVNNFGS
+421 VPATNFGS
-429 YAVNAF
+429 YAVNAL

-447 RGKLFELVGVS
+447 RGKLFEFVGVS

-488 QKISQMGPMQRLS
+488 QKISQMGPMQRMS

-521 NLSRVREQLLG
+521 NLSRVRDQLLG
-532 KEQAKTQKLSDKHKK
+532 KEQAKTQKLSDKNKK

-558 DSKRSDDPKQATVEK
+558 DSKKSDDQKHSKFEK

-585 KQPNNHNRVNTA
+585 KQPNNRVNTA

-620 LYGDQETQ
+620 LYGNQETQ

-636 VPDKPIFEQ
+636 VPDKPTFEQ
-645 SKTPKRQEIAKERSK
+645 SKTPKRQEIAKEQSK

-668 RELLAERGKQK
+668 RELLAERDKQK

-684 LRDDKVS
+684 LRNEKGS
-691 QLKNKFGKENS
+691 QLKNKFGKDNS

>member
-20 ILASFLF
+20 IFASFLF

-80 DTNTTD
+80 DTSATD

-163 NAVSGKVKAIFDEG
+163 NAVSGKVKSIFDQG
-177 KVLFGGLALIVL
+177 KLLFGGLAIIVL

-204 AVRMVVHFLGILL
+204 AVRMVVNFVGILL
-217 IATLWYGNGNEL
+217 VATLWYGNGNEL
-229 FNQINQASDA
+229 FNQINEASDA

-280 KATADAVTKSGGNPY
+280 KATADAVTKAGGNPY
-295 QFISTNNKRDDSKLQ
+295 QFISTNTSRDDSKVQ
-310 TTVSAVAK
+310 ANVARTVKQFPTLK
-318 KFPNTLGKNNS
+318 KDNS

-338 AIVVSIVNA
+338 AIVVSVVNA

-372 FVLVSALFPQ
+372 FVLVMALFPQ
-382 FSRNGY
+382 FARNGY

-400 KIGSGFLIVL
+400 KIGAGFLIVL

-421 ITVNNFGS
+421 IPATNFGS

-435 LFFFLVYIVYKF
+435 LFFFLVFIVYKY
-447 RGKLFELVGVS
+447 RGKLFEFVGVS
-458 YSRVEGNMPQS
+458 YSRIEGQMPQA

-474 LREKGQSIKQSSVG
+474 LREKGQNIKQSSVG
-488 QKISQMGPMQRLS
+488 QKISQMGPMQRMS
-501 QRRDVRDEMKTKQ
+501 QTRAVRNEMKTQQ
-514 AEEKRQQ
+514 ADEKRQQ
-521 NLSRVREQLLG
+521 NLSRVRDQLLG
-532 KEQAKTQKLSDKHKK
+532 KEQAKTQKLSDKNKK

-558 DSKRSDDPKQATVEK
+558 DSKKSDDPKQAKIEK

-585 KQPNNHNRVNTA
+585 KQPNSRVNNP
-597 KNKDKGSDSQDEVAK
+597 KSKDNGSDSQQEVAK

-620 LYGDQETQ
+620 LYGDQATQ
-628 PQPKTLDK
+628 SQPKTLHK
-636 VPDKPIFEQ
+636 VPDNHNNFEQ
-645 SKTPKRQEIAKERSK
+645 SKTPKRQEIANDQKK
-660 TVDRDKIA
+660 TVNRDKIA
-668 RELLAERGKQK
+668 RELLAERDKQK
-679 VQKQQ
+679 EQKQK
-684 LRDDKVS
+684 LRDEKGS
-691 QLKNKFGKENS
+691 QLKNKFGKDNS

>member
-1 MIEMMKGKHMQ
+1 MQ
-12 IKFCRKLI
+12 IKFCRKLM

-66 AVDEVTSDAEKKSG
+66 AVDEVTRDAEKKSG
-80 DTNTTD
+80 DTSTTD

-95 NINKLNDSL
+95 NINRLNDSL

-154 LSKAFTQAQ
+154 LSEAFTQAQ
-163 NAVSGKVKAIFDEG
+163 NAVSGKVKSIFDQG
-177 KVLFGGLALIVL
+177 KLLFGGLAIIVL

-204 AVRMVVHFLGILL
+204 AVRMVVNFVGILL
-217 IATLWYGNGNEL
+217 VATLWYGNGNEL
-229 FNQINQASDA
+229 FNQINEASDA

-280 KATADAVTKSGGNPY
+280 KAIADGVIKKGQNPY
-295 QFISTNNKRDDSKLQ
+295 QFISTNEKRDDDKVQTQVTKLKQ
-310 TTVSAVAK
+310 V
-318 KFPNTLGKNNS
+318 FPTLGKNNS

-338 AIVVSIVNA
+338 AIVVSVVNA
-347 IPYDAVALFNI
+347 IPYGAVALFNI

-372 FVLVSALFPQ
+372 FVLVMALFPQ
-382 FSRNGY
+382 FARNGY

-400 KIGSGFLIVL
+400 KIGAGFLIVL
-410 VGALQTFTDSF
+410 VGALQAFTDSF
-421 ITVNNFGS
+421 IPAINFGS

-435 LFFFLVYIVYKF
+435 LFFFLVFIVYKY
-447 RGKLFELVGVS
+447 RGKLFEFVGVS
-458 YSRVEGNMPQS
+458 YSRIEGQMPQA

-488 QKISQMGPMQRLS
+488 QKISQMGPMKRMS
-501 QRRDVRDEMKTKQ
+501 QRRDVRDEMKNKQ
-514 AEEKRQQ
+514 ADEKRQQ
-521 NLSRVREQLLG
+521 NLSRVRDQLLG
-532 KEQAKTQKLSDKHKK
+532 KEQAKTQKLSDKNKK

-558 DSKRSDDPKQATVEK
+558 DSKKSDDPKQSAVEK

-585 KQPNNHNRVNTA
+585 KQPNSRVNNP
-597 KNKDKGSDSQDEVAK
+597 KSKDNGSDSQQEVAK

-620 LYGDQETQ
+620 LYGDQATQ
-628 PQPKTLDK
+628 SQPKTLNK
-636 VPDKPIFEQ
+636 VPDNHNNFEQ
-645 SKTPKRQEIAKERSK
+645 SKTPKRQEIANDQKK
-660 TVDRDKIA
+660 TVNRDKIA
-668 RELLAERGKQK
+668 RELLAERDKQK
-679 VQKQQ
+679 EQKQK
-684 LRDDKVS
+684 LRDEKGS
-691 QLKNKFGKENS
+691 QLKNKFGKDNS

>member
-1 MIEMMKGKHMQ
+1 MIERMKGKYMQ
-12 IKFCRKLI
+12 IKFFRKLM
-20 ILASFLF
+20 ILASFFF
-27 VLGFA
+27 VLGMS
-32 QTQVSADDSSS
+32 QGNVSADDTGNNSGVVI
-43 SSSTLVNQ
+43 TDDMQKAL
-51 DTLNAID
+51 D
-58 DASKQADK
+58 DASKQA
-66 AVDEVTSDAEKKSG
+66 AQGVAEVNQDAGKLAGEN
-80 DTNTTD
+80 DQTD

-95 NINKLNDSL
+95 NIDKLNASL

-119 ANNTGMGL
+119 SNNTGMGL

-163 NAVSGKVKAIFDEG
+163 NAVSGKVKSIFDEG
-177 KVLFGGLALIVL
+177 KLLFGGLAIIVL
-189 AITGFMHFA
+189 AIMAFMHFA

-204 AVRMVVHFLGILL
+204 AVRMVVNFVGILL
-217 IATLWYGNGNEL
+217 VATLWYGNGNEL
-229 FNQINQASDA
+229 FNQINEGSDA
-239 GQAQVLKVIGNS
+239 GQAQVLKVIGKS

-280 KATADAVTKSGGNPY
+280 KATADQVTQTGNNPY
-295 QFISTNNKRDDSKLQ
+295 QFISTNTSRDDDKLQ
-310 TTVSAVAK
+310 STITQLKNKIPAL
-318 KFPNTLGKNNS
+318 NKNNS

-372 FVLVSALFPQ
+372 FVLVMALFPQ
-382 FSRNGY
+382 FARNGY

-400 KIGSGFLIVL
+400 KIGAGFLIVL

-421 ITVNNFGS
+421 IPATDFGS

-435 LFFFLVYIVYKF
+435 LFFFLVFIVYKY
-447 RGKLFELVGVS
+447 RGKLFEFVGVS
-458 YSRVEGNMPQS
+458 YSRIEGQMPQA

-488 QKISQMGPMQRLS
+488 QKISQMGPMQRMS
-501 QRRDVRDEMKTKQ
+501 QTRAVRNEMKTQQ
-514 AEEKRQQ
+514 ADEKRQQ
-521 NLSRVREQLLG
+521 NLARVRDQLLG
-532 KEQAKTQKLSDKHKK
+532 KEQAKTQKLSDKAKK

-558 DSKRSDDPKQATVEK
+558 DSKKADDPNRSKPEK

-585 KQPNNHNRVNTA
+585 KQPNSRVNNL
-597 KNKDKGSDSQDEVAK
+597 KSKDNRSDSQQEVDK

-620 LYGDQETQ
+620 LYGDQATQ
-628 PQPKTLDK
+628 SQAKALNK
-636 VPDKPIFEQ
+636 VPDNQHSFEQ
-645 SKTPKRQEIAKERSK
+645 SKTPKRQEIANDKKK
-660 TVDRDKIA
+660 TVNRDKIA
-668 RELLAERGKQK
+668 RELLAERDKQK
-679 VQKQQ
+679 EQKQQ
-684 LRDDKVS
+684 LRDEKVS
-691 QLKNKFGKENS
+691 QLKNKFGKDNS

>member
-1 MIEMMKGKHMQ
+1 MKGEYML
-12 IKFCRKLI
+12 ITFFRKLI

-80 DTNTTD
+80 DTSTTD

-163 NAVSGKVKAIFDEG
+163 NAVSGKVKSIFDQG
-177 KVLFGGLALIVL
+177 KLLFGGLAIIVL

-204 AVRMVVHFLGILL
+204 AVRMVVNFVGILL
-217 IATLWYGNGNEL
+217 VATLWYGNGNEL
-229 FNQINQASDA
+229 FNQINEASDA

-268 SIERPYFLMNYG
+268 SIERPYFLMDYG
-280 KATADAVTKSGGNPY
+280 QATADAVSKKGYSPY
-295 QFISTNNKRDDSKLQ
+295 QLISTNAQRDDEKVQ
-310 TTVSAVAK
+310 TQVTQLKK
-318 KFPNTLGKNNS
+318 KFPTMGKNNS

-338 AIVVSIVNA
+338 AIVVSVVNA

-372 FVLVSALFPQ
+372 FVLVMALFPQ
-382 FSRNGY
+382 FAHNGY

-400 KIGSGFLIVL
+400 KIGAGFLIVL

-421 ITVNNFGS
+421 IPATNFGS

-435 LFFFLVYIVYKF
+435 LFFFLVFIVYKY
-447 RGKLFELVGVS
+447 RGKLFEFVGVS
-458 YSRVEGNMPQS
+458 YSRIEGQMPQA

-488 QKISQMGPMQRLS
+488 QKISQMGPMQRMS

-521 NLSRVREQLLG
+521 NLSRVRDQLLG
-532 KEQAKTQKLSDKHKK
+532 KEQAKTQKLSDKNKK

-558 DSKRSDDPKQATVEK
+558 DSKKSDDPKQAKIEK

-585 KQPNNHNRVNTA
+585 KQPNSRVNNPKS
-597 KNKDKGSDSQDEVAK
+597 KNNGSDSQQEVAK
-612 KREAIKRQ
+612 EREAIKRQ
-620 LYGDQETQ
+620 LYGDQVTQ
-628 PQPKTLDK
+628 SQPKTLHK
-636 VPDKPIFEQ
+636 VPDNHNNFEQ
-645 SKTPKRQEIAKERSK
+645 SKTPKRQEIANDQKK
-660 TVDRDKIA
+660 TVNRDKIA
-668 RELLAERGKQK
+668 RELLAERDKQK
-679 VQKQQ
+679 EQKQK
-684 LRDDKVS
+684 LRDEKGS
-691 QLKNKFGKENS
+691 QLKNKFGKDNS

>member
-1 MIEMMKGKHMQ
+1 MQ

-32 QTQVSADDSSS
+32 QTQVSADDSSNS
-43 SSSTLVNQ
+43 NSFLINQ

-58 DASKQADK
+58 DATKQADK
-66 AVDEVTSDAEKKSG
+66 AVGEVVKDAEKKSG
-80 DTNTTD
+80 DTNATD
-86 TSFKASDAQ
+86 TSFKANDAQ
-95 NINKLNDSL
+95 DIKKLNDSL

-154 LSKAFTQAQ
+154 LSKSFTQAQ
-163 NAVSGKVKAIFDEG
+163 NAVSGKVKSIFDQG
-177 KVLFGGLALIVL
+177 KLLFGGLAIIVL
-189 AITGFMHFA
+189 AIMGFMHFA

-204 AVRMVVHFLGILL
+204 AVRMVVNFVGILL
-217 IATLWYGNGNEL
+217 VATLWYGNGNEL
-229 FNQINQASDA
+229 FNQINEASDA

-251 NDNVKPGDT
+251 NDNVNPGDT
-260 LRVGYFER
+260 LRVVYFER

-280 KATADAVTKSGGNPY
+280 KATADAVTKAGHNPY
-295 QFISTNNKRDDSKLQ
+295 QFISTNPKRSSDTLQSNISKVSGTVPTLQ
-310 TTVSAVAK
+310 K
-318 KFPNTLGKNNS
+318 YNS

-338 AIVVSIVNA
+338 AIVISIVNA

-372 FVLVSALFPQ
+372 FVLVMALFPQ
-382 FSRNGY
+382 FARNGY

-400 KIGSGFLIVL
+400 KIGAGFLIVL

-421 ITVNNFGS
+421 IPATNFGS

-435 LFFFLVYIVYKF
+435 LFFFLVFIVYKY
-447 RGKLFELVGVS
+447 RGKLFEFVGVS
-458 YSRVEGNMPQS
+458 YSRIEGQMPQA

-474 LREKGQSIKQSSVG
+474 LRERGQSIKQSSVG
-488 QKISQMGPMQRLS
+488 QKISQMGPMQRMS

-521 NLSRVREQLLG
+521 NLSRVRDQLLG
-532 KEQAKTQKLSDKHKK
+532 KEQAKTQKLSDKNKK

-558 DSKRSDDPKQATVEK
+558 DSKKSDDPKQAKIEK
-573 DGVHLPKSNFEA
+573 NGVHLPKSNFEA
-585 KQPNNHNRVNTA
+585 KQPNSRVHNP
-597 KNKDKGSDSQDEVAK
+597 KSKDNASDSQQEVAK

-620 LYGDQETQ
+620 LYGDQATQ
-628 PQPKTLDK
+628 SQPKTLHK
-636 VPDKPIFEQ
+636 VPDNHNNFEQ
-645 SKTPKRQEIAKERSK
+645 SKTPKRQEIANDQKK
-660 TVDRDKIA
+660 TVNRDKIA
-668 RELLAERGKQK
+668 RELLVERDKQK
-679 VQKQQ
+679 AQKQK
-684 LRDDKVS
+684 LRGEKGS
-691 QLKNKFGKENS
+691 QLKNKFGKDNS

>member
-1 MIEMMKGKHMQ
+1 MKGEYML
-12 IKFCRKLI
+12 ITFFRKLI

-27 VLGFA
+27 VLGVA
-32 QTQVSADDSSS
+32 QTQVSADGSSS

-66 AVDEVTSDAEKKSG
+66 AVDEVTNDAEKKSG
-80 DTNTTD
+80 DTSTTD

-163 NAVSGKVKAIFDEG
+163 NAVSGKVKSIFDQG
-177 KVLFGGLALIVL
+177 KLLFGGLAIIVL
-189 AITGFMHFA
+189 AIMGFMHFA

-204 AVRMVVHFLGILL
+204 AVRMVVNFVGILL
-217 IATLWYGNGNEL
+217 VATLWYGNGNEL
-229 FNQINQASDA
+229 FNQINEASDA

-280 KATADAVTKSGGNPY
+280 QATADAVSKKGYSPY
-295 QFISTNNKRDDSKLQ
+295 QLISTNAQRDDEKVQ
-310 TTVSAVAK
+310 TQVTQLKK
-318 KFPNTLGKNNS
+318 KFPTMGKNNS

-338 AIVVSIVNA
+338 AIVVSVVNA

-372 FVLVSALFPQ
+372 FVLVMALFPQ
-382 FSRNGY
+382 FARNGY

-400 KIGSGFLIVL
+400 KIGAGFLIVL

-421 ITVNNFGS
+421 IPAINFGS

-435 LFFFLVYIVYKF
+435 LFFFLVFIVYKY
-447 RGKLFELVGVS
+447 RGKLFEFVGVS
-458 YSRVEGNMPQS
+458 YSRIEGQMPQA

-488 QKISQMGPMQRLS
+488 QKISQMGPMQRMS
-501 QRRDVRDEMKTKQ
+501 QRRDVRDEMKNKQ
-514 AEEKRQQ
+514 ADEKRQQ
-521 NLSRVREQLLG
+521 NLSRVRDQLLG
-532 KEQAKTQKLSDKHKK
+532 KEQAKTQKLSDKNKK

-558 DSKRSDDPKQATVEK
+558 DSKKSDDPKQSAVEK

-585 KQPNNHNRVNTA
+585 KQPNSRVNNP
-597 KNKDKGSDSQDEVAK
+597 KSKDNGSDSQQEVAK

-620 LYGDQETQ
+620 LYGDQATQ
-628 PQPKTLDK
+628 SQPKTLNK
-636 VPDKPIFEQ
+636 VPDNHNNFEQ
-645 SKTPKRQEIAKERSK
+645 SKTPKRQEIANDQKK
-660 TVDRDKIA
+660 TVNRDKIA
-668 RELLAERGKQK
+668 RELLAERDKQK
-679 VQKQQ
+679 EQKQK
-684 LRDDKVS
+684 LRDEKGS
-691 QLKNKFGKENS
+691 QLKNKFGKDNS

>member
-1 MIEMMKGKHMQ
+1 MQ

-80 DTNTTD
+80 DTSTTD

-135 TLIYQIND
+135 ALIYQIND

-163 NAVSGKVKAIFDEG
+163 NAVSGKVKSIFDQG
-177 KVLFGGLALIVL
+177 KLLFGGLAIIVL
-189 AITGFMHFA
+189 AIMGFMHFA

-204 AVRMVVHFLGILL
+204 AVRMVVNFVGILL
-217 IATLWYGNGNEL
+217 VATLWYGNGNEL
-229 FNQINQASDA
+229 FNQINEASDA

-280 KATADAVTKSGGNPY
+280 KANADGVIKKGQNPY
-295 QFISTNNKRDDSKLQ
+295 QFISTNEKRDDDKVQTQVTKLKQ
-310 TTVSAVAK
+310 V
-318 KFPNTLGKNNS
+318 FPTLGKNNS

-338 AIVVSIVNA
+338 AIVVSVVNA

-372 FVLVSALFPQ
+372 FVLVMALFPQ
-382 FSRNGY
+382 FARNGY

-400 KIGSGFLIVL
+400 KIGAGFLIVL

-421 ITVNNFGS
+421 VPATSFGS
-429 YAVNAF
+429 YAVNAL
-435 LFFFLVYIVYKF
+435 LFFFLVFIVYKY
-447 RGKLFELVGVS
+447 RGKLFEFVGVS
-458 YSRVEGNMPQS
+458 YSRIEGQMPQA

-488 QKISQMGPMQRLS
+488 QKISQMGSMQRMS

-521 NLSRVREQLLG
+521 NLSRVRDQLLG
-532 KEQAKTQKLSDKHKK
+532 KEQAKTQKLSDKNKK
-547 PLTVDEFKKPM
+547 PLTVDEFKKPT
-558 DSKRSDDPKQATVEK
+558 DSKKSDDPKQAKIEK

-585 KQPNNHNRVNTA
+585 KQPNSRVNNP
-597 KNKDKGSDSQDEVAK
+597 KSKDNGSDGQQEVAK

-620 LYGDQETQ
+620 LYGDQATQ
-628 PQPKTLDK
+628 SQPKALNK
-636 VPDKPIFEQ
+636 VPDNHNNFEQ
-645 SKTPKRQEIAKERSK
+645 SKTPKRQEIANDQKE
-660 TVDRDKIA
+660 TVNRDKIA
-668 RELLAERGKQK
+668 RELLAERDKQK
-679 VQKQQ
+679 EQKQK
-684 LRDDKVS
+684 LRDEKGS
-691 QLKNKFGKENS
+691 QLKNKFGKDNS

>member
-12 IKFCRKLI
+12 IKFFRKLI

-80 DTNTTD
+80 DTSTTD
-86 TSFKASDAQ
+86 TSFKASDVQ

-163 NAVSGKVKAIFDEG
+163 NAVSGKVKSIFDQG
-177 KVLFGGLALIVL
+177 KLLFGGLAIVVL
-189 AITGFMHFA
+189 AIMGFMHFA

-204 AVRMVVHFLGILL
+204 AVRMVVNFVGILL
-217 IATLWYGNGNEL
+217 VATLWYGNGNEL
-229 FNQINQASDA
+229 FNQINEASDA

-280 KATADAVTKSGGNPY
+280 QATADAVSKKGYSPY
-295 QFISTNNKRDDSKLQ
+295 QLISTNAQRDDEKVQ
-310 TTVSAVAK
+310 TQVTQLKK
-318 KFPNTLGKNNS
+318 KFPTMGKNNS

-338 AIVVSIVNA
+338 AIVVSVVNA

-358 FVMVIELALYLLSP
+358 FVMVIELTLYLLSP
-372 FVLVSALFPQ
+372 FVLVMALFPQ
-382 FSRNGY
+382 FARNGY

-400 KIGSGFLIVL
+400 KIGAGFLIVL
-410 VGALQTFTDSF
+410 VGALQMFTDSF
-421 ITVNNFGS
+421 IPATNFGS

-435 LFFFLVYIVYKF
+435 LFFFLVFIVYKY
-447 RGKLFELVGVS
+447 RGKLFEFLGVS
-458 YSRVEGNMPQS
+458 YSRIEGQMPQA

-488 QKISQMGPMQRLS
+488 QKISQMGPMQRMS

-521 NLSRVREQLLG
+521 NLSRVRDQLLG
-532 KEQAKTQKLSDKHKK
+532 KEQAKTQKLSDKNKK

-558 DSKRSDDPKQATVEK
+558 DSKKSDDPKQAKIEK

-585 KQPNNHNRVNTA
+585 KQTNSRVNNP
-597 KNKDKGSDSQDEVAK
+597 KSKDNGSDGQQEVAK

-620 LYGDQETQ
+620 LYGDQATQ
-628 PQPKTLDK
+628 SQPKTLNK
-636 VPDKPIFEQ
+636 VPDNHNNFEQ
-645 SKTPKRQEIAKERSK
+645 SKTPKRREIANGQKE
-660 TVDRDKIA
+660 TVNRDKIA
-668 RELLAERGKQK
+668 RELLAERDKQK
-679 VQKQQ
+679 EQKQK
-684 LRDDKVS
+684 LRDEKGS
-691 QLKNKFGKENS
+691 QLKNKFGKDNS

>member
-1 MIEMMKGKHMQ
+1 MC
-12 IKFCRKLI
+12 IKLVRKLI

-32 QTQVSADDSSS
+32 QTQVSADDSSNSNS
-43 SSSTLVNQ
+43 SLISQ

-58 DASKQADK
+58 DATKQADK
-66 AVDEVTSDAEKKSG
+66 AVGEVVKDAEKKSG

-86 TSFKASDAQ
+86 TSFTANDAQ
-95 NINKLNDSL
+95 DIKKLNDSL

-163 NAVSGKVKAIFDEG
+163 NAVSGKVKSIFDQG
-177 KVLFGGLALIVL
+177 KLLFGGLAIIVL
-189 AITGFMHFA
+189 AIMGFIHFA

-204 AVRMVVHFLGILL
+204 AVRMVVNFVGILL
-217 IATLWYGNGNEL
+217 VATLWYGNGNEL

-239 GQAQVLKVIGNS
+239 GQAQMLKVIGNS

-280 KATADAVTKSGGNPY
+280 KATADAVTKAGHNPY
-295 QFISTNNKRDDSKLQ
+295 QFISTNPKRSSDTLQSNISKVSGTVPTLQ
-310 TTVSAVAK
+310 K
-318 KFPNTLGKNNS
+318 DNS

-372 FVLVSALFPQ
+372 FVLVMALFPQ
-382 FSRNGY
+382 FARNGY

-400 KIGSGFLIVL
+400 KIGAGFLIVL

-421 ITVNNFGS
+421 IPATNFGS

-435 LFFFLVYIVYKF
+435 LFFFLVFIVYKY
-447 RGKLFELVGVS
+447 RGKLFEFVGVS
-458 YSRVEGNMPQS
+458 YSRIEGQMPQA

-488 QKISQMGPMQRLS
+488 QKISQMGPMQRMS

-521 NLSRVREQLLG
+521 NLSRVRDQLLG
-532 KEQAKTQKLSDKHKK
+532 KEQAKTQKLSDKNKK

-558 DSKRSDDPKQATVEK
+558 DSKKSDDTKQAKIEK
-573 DGVHLPKSNFEA
+573 NGIHLPKSNFEA
-585 KQPNNHNRVNTA
+585 KQPNSRVNNP
-597 KNKDKGSDSQDEVAK
+597 KNKDNGSDSQQEVAK

-620 LYGDQETQ
+620 LYGDPATQ
-628 PQPKTLDK
+628 SQPKTLDK
-636 VPDKPIFEQ
+636 VPDNHNNFEQ
-645 SKTPKRQEIAKERSK
+645 SKTPKRQEIANDQKK
-660 TVDRDKIA
+660 TVNRDKIA
-668 RELLAERGKQK
+668 RELLAERDKQK
-679 VQKQQ
+679 EQKQK
-684 LRDDKVS
+684 LRDEKGS
-691 QLKNKFGKENS
+691 QLKNKFGKDNS

>member
-1 MIEMMKGKHMQ
+1 MQ

-58 DASKQADK
+58 DSSKQADK

-80 DTNTTD
+80 DTSTTD

-113 IGVTDL
+113 VGVTDL

-163 NAVSGKVKAIFDEG
+163 NAVSGKVKSIFDQG
-177 KVLFGGLALIVL
+177 KLLFGGLAIIVL

-204 AVRMVVHFLGILL
+204 AVRMVVNFVGILL
-217 IATLWYGNGNEL
+217 VATLWYGNGNEL
-229 FNQINQASDA
+229 FNQINEASDA
-239 GQAQVLKVIGNS
+239 GQAQMLKVIGNS

-280 KATADAVTKSGGNPY
+280 KAIADGVIKKGQNPY
-295 QFISTNNKRDDSKLQ
+295 QFISTNEKRDDDKVQTQVTKLKQ
-310 TTVSAVAK
+310 V
-318 KFPNTLGKNNS
+318 FPTLGKNNS

-372 FVLVSALFPQ
+372 FVLVMALFPQ
-382 FSRNGY
+382 FARNGY

-400 KIGSGFLIVL
+400 KIGAGFLIVL
-410 VGALQTFTDSF
+410 VGALQAFTDSF
-421 ITVNNFGS
+421 IPAINFGS

-435 LFFFLVYIVYKF
+435 LFFFLVFIVYKY
-447 RGKLFELVGVS
+447 RGKLFEFVGVS
-458 YSRVEGNMPQS
+458 YLRIEGQMPQA

-474 LREKGQSIKQSSVG
+474 LREKRQSIKQSSVG
-488 QKISQMGPMQRLS
+488 QKISQMGPMQRMS
-501 QRRDVRDEMKTKQ
+501 QRRDVRDEMKNKQ
-514 AEEKRQQ
+514 AYEKRQQ
-521 NLSRVREQLLG
+521 NLSRVRDQLLG
-532 KEQAKTQKLSDKHKK
+532 KEQAKTQKLSDKNKK

-558 DSKRSDDPKQATVEK
+558 DSKKSDDPKQSAVEK

-585 KQPNNHNRVNTA
+585 KQPNSRVNNP
-597 KNKDKGSDSQDEVAK
+597 KSKDNGSDSQQEVAK

-620 LYGDQETQ
+620 LYGDQATQ
-628 PQPKTLDK
+628 SQPKTLNK
-636 VPDKPIFEQ
+636 VPDNHNNFEQ
-645 SKTPKRQEIAKERSK
+645 SKTPKRQEIANDQKK
-660 TVDRDKIA
+660 KVNRDKIA
-668 RELLAERGKQK
+668 RELLAERDKQK
-679 VQKQQ
+679 EQKQK
-684 LRDDKVS
+684 LRDEKGS
-691 QLKNKFGKENS
+691 QLKNKFGKDNS

>member
-1 MIEMMKGKHMQ
+1 MKGEYML
-12 IKFCRKLI
+12 ITFFRKLI

-27 VLGFA
+27 ILGVA
-32 QTQVSADDSSS
+32 QTQVSADGSSS
-43 SSSTLVNQ
+43 SSGTLVNQ

-66 AVDEVTSDAEKKSG
+66 AVDEVTNDAEKKSG
-80 DTNTTD
+80 DTSTTD

-163 NAVSGKVKAIFDEG
+163 NAVSGKVKSIFDQG
-177 KVLFGGLALIVL
+177 KLLFGGLAIIVL
-189 AITGFMHFA
+189 AIMGFMHFA

-204 AVRMVVHFLGILL
+204 AVRMVVNFVGILL
-217 IATLWYGNGNEL
+217 VATLWYGNGNEL
-229 FNQINQASDA
+229 FNQINEASDA

-280 KATADAVTKSGGNPY
+280 VTNADAVTKKYGRSAY
-295 QFISTNNKRDDSKLQ
+295 ELISTNQNRDDDKLQ
-310 TTVSAVAK
+310 TKVTQLKSK
-318 KFPNTLGKNNS
+318 IPTLSKNNS

-338 AIVVSIVNA
+338 AIVVSVVNA

-372 FVLVSALFPQ
+372 FVLVMALFPQ
-382 FSRNGY
+382 FARNGY

-400 KIGSGFLIVL
+400 KIGAGFLIVL

-421 ITVNNFGS
+421 IPATNFGS

-435 LFFFLVYIVYKF
+435 LFFFLVFIVYKY
-447 RGKLFELVGVS
+447 RGKLFEFVGVS
-458 YSRVEGNMPQS
+458 YSRIEGQMPQA

-488 QKISQMGPMQRLS
+488 QKISQMGPMQRMA

-521 NLSRVREQLLG
+521 NLSRVRDQLLG
-532 KEQAKTQKLSDKHKK
+532 KEQAKTQKLSDKNKK
-547 PLTVDEFKKPM
+547 TLTVDEFKKPM
-558 DSKRSDDPKQATVEK
+558 DSKKSDDPKQAKIEK

-585 KQPNNHNRVNTA
+585 KQPNSRVNNP
-597 KNKDKGSDSQDEVAK
+597 KNKDNSSDSQQEVAK

-620 LYGDQETQ
+620 LYGDPATQ
-628 PQPKTLDK
+628 SQPKTLNK
-636 VPDKPIFEQ
+636 VPDNHNNFEQ
-645 SKTPKRQEIAKERSK
+645 SKTPKRQEIANDQKK
-660 TVDRDKIA
+660 TVNRDKIA
-668 RELLAERGKQK
+668 RELLAERDKQK
-679 VQKQQ
+679 EQK
-684 LRDDKVS
+684 
-691 QLKNKFGKENS
+691 

>member
-27 VLGFA
+27 VLGFS

-51 DTLNAID
+51 DTLSAID
-58 DASKQADK
+58 EASKQADK

-80 DTNTTD
+80 DTSATD

-163 NAVSGKVKAIFDEG
+163 NAVSGKVKSIFDQG
-177 KVLFGGLALIVL
+177 KLLFGGLAIVVL
-189 AITGFMHFA
+189 AIMGFMHFA

-204 AVRMVVHFLGILL
+204 AVRMVVNFIGILL
-217 IATLWYGNGNEL
+217 VATLWYGNGNEL
-229 FNQINQASDA
+229 FNQINEASDA

-260 LRVGYFER
+260 LRVEYFER

-280 KATADAVTKSGGNPY
+280 KATADAVTKKGYSPY
-295 QFISTNNKRDDSKLQ
+295 QLISTNENRDDEKIQAQISKL
-310 TTVSAVAK
+310 K
-318 KFPNTLGKNNS
+318 KPFPTFGKNNS
-329 FNKAGMSLV
+329 FNKSGMSLV

-372 FVLVSALFPQ
+372 FVLVMALFPQ
-382 FSRNGY
+382 FARNGY

-400 KIGSGFLIVL
+400 KIGAGFLIVL

-421 ITVNNFGS
+421 VPATSFGS
-429 YAVNAF
+429 YAVNAL
-435 LFFFLVYIVYKF
+435 LFFFLVFIVYKY
-447 RGKLFELVGVS
+447 RGKLFEFVGVS
-458 YSRVEGNMPQS
+458 YSRLEGQMPQA

-488 QKISQMGPMQRLS
+488 QKISQMGPMQRMS

-521 NLSRVREQLLG
+521 NLSRVRDQLLG
-532 KEQAKTQKLSDKHKK
+532 KEQAKTQKLSDKNKK

-558 DSKRSDDPKQATVEK
+558 DSKKSDDPKQAKIQK

-585 KQPNNHNRVNTA
+585 KQPNSRVNNP
-597 KNKDKGSDSQDEVAK
+597 KSKDNGSDGQQEVAK

-620 LYGDQETQ
+620 LYGDQATQ
-628 PQPKTLDK
+628 SQPKTLNK
-636 VPDKPIFEQ
+636 VPDNHNNFEQ
-645 SKTPKRQEIAKERSK
+645 SKAPKRREIANDQKE
-660 TVDRDKIA
+660 TVNRDKIA
-668 RELLAERGKQK
+668 RELLAERDKQK
-679 VQKQQ
+679 EQKQK
-684 LRDDKVS
+684 LRDEKGS
-691 QLKNKFGKENS
+691 QLKNKFGKDNS

>member
-58 DASKQADK
+58 DATKQADK
-66 AVDEVTSDAEKKSG
+66 AVGEVVKDAEKKSG

-86 TSFKASDAQ
+86 TSFTANDAQ
-95 NINKLNDSL
+95 DIKKLNDSL

-163 NAVSGKVKAIFDEG
+163 NAVSGKVKSIFDQG
-177 KVLFGGLALIVL
+177 KLLFGGLAIIVL
-189 AITGFMHFA
+189 AIMGFMHFA

-204 AVRMVVHFLGILL
+204 AVRMVVNFVGILL
-217 IATLWYGNGNEL
+217 VATLWYGNGNEL
-229 FNQINQASDA
+229 FNQINEASDA

-280 KATADAVTKSGGNPY
+280 QATADAVSKKGYSPY
-295 QFISTNNKRDDSKLQ
+295 QLISTNAQRDDEKVQ
-310 TTVSAVAK
+310 TQVTQLKK
-318 KFPNTLGKNNS
+318 KFPTMGKNNS

-338 AIVVSIVNA
+338 AIVVSVVNA

-358 FVMVIELALYLLSP
+358 FVMVIELALYFLSP
-372 FVLVSALFPQ
+372 FVLVMALFPQ
-382 FSRNGY
+382 FARNGY

-400 KIGSGFLIVL
+400 KIGAGFLIVL

-421 ITVNNFGS
+421 IPATNFGS

-435 LFFFLVYIVYKF
+435 LFFFLVFIVYKY
-447 RGKLFELVGVS
+447 RGKLFEFVGVS
-458 YSRVEGNMPQS
+458 YSRIEGQMPQA

-488 QKISQMGPMQRLS
+488 QKISQMGPMQRMS

-521 NLSRVREQLLG
+521 NLSRVRDQLLG
-532 KEQAKTQKLSDKHKK
+532 KEQAKTQKLSDKNKK

-558 DSKRSDDPKQATVEK
+558 DSKKSDDPKQAKIEK
-573 DGVHLPKSNFEA
+573 DGVHLPKTNFEA
-585 KQPNNHNRVNTA
+585 KQPNSRVNNP
-597 KNKDKGSDSQDEVAK
+597 KNKDNGSDSQQEVAK

-620 LYGDQETQ
+620 LYGDPATQ
-628 PQPKTLDK
+628 SQPKTLNK
-636 VPDKPIFEQ
+636 VPDNHNNFEQ
-645 SKTPKRQEIAKERSK
+645 SKTPKRQEIANDQKK
-660 TVDRDKIA
+660 TVNRDKIA
-668 RELLAERGKQK
+668 RELLAERDKQK
-679 VQKQQ
+679 EQKQK
-684 LRDDKVS
+684 LRDEKGS
-691 QLKNKFGKENS
+691 QLKNKFGKDNS

>member
-1 MIEMMKGKHMQ
+1 MIKMMKGKHMQ

-27 VLGFA
+27 VWGFA
-32 QTQVSADDSSS
+32 QMPVSADDRSS

-80 DTNTTD
+80 DTSTTD
-86 TSFKASDAQ
+86 TSFKASDGQ
-95 NINKLNDSL
+95 NINNLNDSL

-154 LSKAFTQAQ
+154 LSKAFTKAQ
-163 NAVSGKVKAIFDEG
+163 NAVSGKVKSIFDEG
-177 KVLFGGLALIVL
+177 KVLFGGLAIIVL
-189 AITGFMHFA
+189 AIMGFMHFA

-204 AVRMVVHFLGILL
+204 AVRMVVNFVGILL
-217 IATLWYGNGNEL
+217 VATLWYGNGNEL
-229 FNQINQASDA
+229 FNQINEASDA

-280 KATADAVTKSGGNPY
+280 KATADAVTKASDNPY
-295 QFISTNNKRDDSKLQ
+295 QFISTNSSRDDEKVQ
-310 TTVSAVAK
+310 AQVDKQK
-318 KFPNTLGKNNS
+318 KQFPTLAKNNS

-338 AIVVSIVNA
+338 AIVVSIVIA

-372 FVLVSALFPQ
+372 FVLVMALFPQ
-382 FSRNGY
+382 FARNGY

-400 KIGSGFLIVL
+400 KIGAGFLIVL

-421 ITVNNFGS
+421 VPATNFGS
-429 YAVNAF
+429 YAVNAL
-435 LFFFLVYIVYKF
+435 LFFFLVFMVYKY
-447 RGKLFELVGVS
+447 RGKLFEFVGVS
-458 YSRVEGNMPQS
+458 YSRIEGQIPQA

-488 QKISQMGPMQRLS
+488 QKISQMGPMQRMS
-501 QRRDVRDEMKTKQ
+501 QTRAVRNEMQTQQ

-521 NLSRVREQLLG
+521 NLSRVRNQLLG
-532 KEQAKTQKLSDKHKK
+532 KEQAKTQKLSDKNKK
-547 PLTVDEFKKPM
+547 KLTVDEFKKPM
-558 DSKRSDDPKQATVEK
+558 DSKKSDDPKHSTVEK
-573 DGVHLPKSNFEA
+573 DGVHLPKSNFKA
-585 KQPNNHNRVNTA
+585 KQPNSRVNNP
-597 KNKDKGSDSQDEVAK
+597 KSKDTGSDSQREVAK

-620 LYGDQETQ
+620 LYGDQAPQ

-636 VPDKPIFEQ
+636 VPGKPTFEQ
-645 SKTPKRQEIAKERSK
+645 SKTPKTSR
-660 TVDRDKIA
+660 
-668 RELLAERGKQK
+668 
-679 VQKQQ
+679 
-684 LRDDKVS
+684 
-691 QLKNKFGKENS
+691 NC

>member
-1 MIEMMKGKHMQ
+1 MQ
-12 IKFCRKLI
+12 IKFCRKLM

-66 AVDEVTSDAEKKSG
+66 AVDEVTRDAEKKSG
-80 DTNTTD
+80 DTSTTD

-154 LSKAFTQAQ
+154 LSEAFTQAQ
-163 NAVSGKVKAIFDEG
+163 NAVSGKVKSIFDQG
-177 KVLFGGLALIVL
+177 KLLFGGLAIIVL

-204 AVRMVVHFLGILL
+204 AVRMVVNFVGILL
-217 IATLWYGNGNEL
+217 VATLWYGNGNEL
-229 FNQINQASDA
+229 FNQINEASDA

-280 KATADAVTKSGGNPY
+280 KAIADGVIKKGQNPY
-295 QFISTNNKRDDSKLQ
+295 QFISTNEKRDDDKVQTQVTKLKQ
-310 TTVSAVAK
+310 V
-318 KFPNTLGKNNS
+318 FPTLGKNNS

-338 AIVVSIVNA
+338 AIVVSVVNA
-347 IPYDAVALFNI
+347 IPYGAVALFNI

-372 FVLVSALFPQ
+372 FVLVMALFPQ
-382 FSRNGY
+382 FARNGY

-400 KIGSGFLIVL
+400 KIGAGFLIVL
-410 VGALQTFTDSF
+410 VGALQAFTDSF
-421 ITVNNFGS
+421 IPAINFGS

-435 LFFFLVYIVYKF
+435 LFFFLVFIVYKY
-447 RGKLFELVGVS
+447 RGKLFEFVGVS
-458 YSRVEGNMPQS
+458 YSRIEGQMPQA

-488 QKISQMGPMQRLS
+488 QKISQMGPMQRMS
-501 QRRDVRDEMKTKQ
+501 QRRDVRDEMKNKQ
-514 AEEKRQQ
+514 ADEKRQQ
-521 NLSRVREQLLG
+521 NLSRVRDQLLG
-532 KEQAKTQKLSDKHKK
+532 KEQAKTQKLSDKNKK

-558 DSKRSDDPKQATVEK
+558 DSKKSDDPKQSAVEK

-585 KQPNNHNRVNTA
+585 KQPNSRVNNP
-597 KNKDKGSDSQDEVAK
+597 KSKDNGSDSQQEVAK

-620 LYGDQETQ
+620 LYGDQATQ
-628 PQPKTLDK
+628 SQPKTLNK
-636 VPDKPIFEQ
+636 VPDNHNNFEQ
-645 SKTPKRQEIAKERSK
+645 SKTPKRQEIANDQKK
-660 TVDRDKIA
+660 TVNRDKIA
-668 RELLAERGKQK
+668 RELLAERDKQK
-679 VQKQQ
+679 EQKQK
-684 LRDDKVS
+684 LRDEKGS
-691 QLKNKFGKENS
+691 QLKNKFGKDNS

>member
-1 MIEMMKGKHMQ
+1 MIERMKGKYMQ
-12 IKFCRKLI
+12 IKFFRKLM
-20 ILASFLF
+20 ILASFFF
-27 VLGFA
+27 VLGMS
-32 QTQVSADDSSS
+32 QGNVSADDTGNNSGVVI
-43 SSSTLVNQ
+43 TDDMQKAL
-51 DTLNAID
+51 D
-58 DASKQADK
+58 DASKQAEQGV
-66 AVDEVTSDAEKKSG
+66 AEVNQDAGKLAGE
-80 DTNTTD
+80 DQPD

-95 NINKLNDSL
+95 NIKQLNASL

-163 NAVSGKVKAIFDEG
+163 NAVSGKVKSIFDQG
-177 KVLFGGLALIVL
+177 KLLFGGLAIIVL
-189 AITGFMHFA
+189 AIMGFIHFA

-204 AVRMVVHFLGILL
+204 AVRMVVNFVGILL
-217 IATLWYGNGNEL
+217 VATLWYGNGNEL
-229 FNQINQASDA
+229 FNQINEASDA

-251 NDNVKPGDT
+251 NDDVKPGDT

-280 KATADAVTKSGGNPY
+280 QATADAVSKKGYSPY
-295 QFISTNNKRDDSKLQ
+295 QLISTNAQRDDEKVQ
-310 TTVSAVAK
+310 TQVTQLKK
-318 KFPNTLGKNNS
+318 KFPTMGKNNS

-338 AIVVSIVNA
+338 AIVVSVVNA

-372 FVLVSALFPQ
+372 FVLIMALFPQ
-382 FSRNGY
+382 FARNGY

-400 KIGSGFLIVL
+400 KIGAGFLIVL

-421 ITVNNFGS
+421 IPATNFGS

-435 LFFFLVYIVYKF
+435 LFFFLVFIVYKY
-447 RGKLFELVGVS
+447 RGKLFEFVGVS
-458 YSRVEGNMPQS
+458 YSRIEGQMPQA

-488 QKISQMGPMQRLS
+488 QKISQMGPMQRMS
-501 QRRDVRDEMKTKQ
+501 QTRAVRNEMKTQQ

-521 NLSRVREQLLG
+521 NMARVREQLLG
-532 KEQAKTQKLSDKHKK
+532 KEQAKTQKLSDKNKK

-558 DSKRSDDPKQATVEK
+558 DSKKADDPNRSKLEK

-585 KQPNNHNRVNTA
+585 KQPNSRVNNP
-597 KNKDKGSDSQDEVAK
+597 KSKDNRSDSQQEVAK

-620 LYGDQETQ
+620 LYGDQATQ
-628 PQPKTLDK
+628 SQAKTLNK
-636 VPDKPIFEQ
+636 VPDNHHTFEQ
-645 SKTPKRQEIAKERSK
+645 SKTPKRQEIANDKKK
-660 TVDRDKIA
+660 TVNRDKIA
-668 RELLAERGKQK
+668 RELLAERDKQK
-679 VQKQQ
+679 EQKQQ
-684 LRDDKVS
+684 LRDEKVS
-691 QLKNKFGKENS
+691 QLKNKFGKDNS

>member
-80 DTNTTD
+80 DTSTTD

-163 NAVSGKVKAIFDEG
+163 NAVSGKVKSIFDQG
-177 KVLFGGLALIVL
+177 KLLFGGLAIIVL

-204 AVRMVVHFLGILL
+204 AVRMVVNFVGILL
-217 IATLWYGNGNEL
+217 VATLWYGNGNEL
-229 FNQINQASDA
+229 FNQINEASDA

-280 KATADAVTKSGGNPY
+280 KAAADQVNKKGYSPY
-295 QFISTNNKRDDSKLQ
+295 EFISTNEKRDTNGL
-310 TTVSAVAK
+310 AK
-318 KFPNTLGKNNS
+318 KIQTRSKNFASLLKDNS
-329 FNKAGMSLV
+329 FNKSGMSLV
-338 AIVVSIVNA
+338 AIVVSVVNA

-372 FVLVSALFPQ
+372 FVLVMALFPQ
-382 FSRNGY
+382 FARNGY

-400 KIGSGFLIVL
+400 KIGAGFLIVL

-421 ITVNNFGS
+421 IPATNFGS

-435 LFFFLVYIVYKF
+435 LFFFLVLIVYKY
-447 RGKLFELVGVS
+447 RGKLFEFVGVS
-458 YSRVEGNMPQS
+458 YSRIEGQMPQA

-488 QKISQMGPMQRLS
+488 QKISQMGPMQRMS
-501 QRRDVRDEMKTKQ
+501 QTRAVRNEMKTKQ

-521 NLSRVREQLLG
+521 NLSRVRDQLLG
-532 KEQAKTQKLSDKHKK
+532 KEQAKTQKLSDKNKR

-558 DSKRSDDPKQATVEK
+558 DSKKSDDPKQAKIEK
-573 DGVHLPKSNFEA
+573 GGIHLPKSNFEA
-585 KQPNNHNRVNTA
+585 KQPNSRVNNP
-597 KNKDKGSDSQDEVAK
+597 KSKDNGSDSQQEVAK

-620 LYGDQETQ
+620 LYGDQATQ
-628 PQPKTLDK
+628 SQPKTLNK
-636 VPDKPIFEQ
+636 VPDNHNNFEQ
-645 SKTPKRQEIAKERSK
+645 SKTPKRQEIANDQKK
-660 TVDRDKIA
+660 TVNRDKMA

-679 VQKQQ
+679 EQKQKS
-684 LRDDKVS
+684 RDEKVS
-691 QLKNKFGKENS
+691 QLKNKFGKDNS

>member
-1 MIEMMKGKHMQ
+1 MKGEYML
-12 IKFCRKLI
+12 ITFFRKLL

-27 VLGFA
+27 VLGVA
-32 QTQVSADDSSS
+32 QTQVSADGSSS

-66 AVDEVTSDAEKKSG
+66 AVDEVTNEAEKKSG
-80 DTNTTD
+80 DTSTTD

-163 NAVSGKVKAIFDEG
+163 NAVSGKVKSIFDQG
-177 KVLFGGLALIVL
+177 KLLFGGLAIIVL
-189 AITGFMHFA
+189 AIMGFMHFA

-204 AVRMVVHFLGILL
+204 AVRMVVNFVGILL
-217 IATLWYGNGNEL
+217 VATLWYGNGNEL
-229 FNQINQASDA
+229 FNQINEASDA

-280 KATADAVTKSGGNPY
+280 KATAKDVVKQGYPPY
-295 QFISTNNKRDDSKLQ
+295 EFISTNQKRSSDTLQ
-310 TTVSAVAK
+310 SNITKRSAGVPTLK
-318 KFPNTLGKNNS
+318 KDNS
-329 FNKAGMSLV
+329 FNKAGMSVV

-372 FVLVSALFPQ
+372 FVLVMALFPQ
-382 FSRNGY
+382 FAHNGY

-400 KIGSGFLIVL
+400 KIGAGFLIVL

-421 ITVNNFGS
+421 IPATNFGS

-435 LFFFLVYIVYKF
+435 LFFFLVFIVYKY
-447 RGKLFELVGVS
+447 RGKLFEFVGVS
-458 YSRVEGNMPQS
+458 YSRIEGQMPQA

-488 QKISQMGPMQRLS
+488 QKISQMGPMQRMS

-521 NLSRVREQLLG
+521 NLSRVRDQLLG
-532 KEQAKTQKLSDKHKK
+532 KEQAKTQKLSDKNKK

-558 DSKRSDDPKQATVEK
+558 DSKKSDDPKQAKIEK

-585 KQPNNHNRVNTA
+585 KQPNRRVNNP
-597 KNKDKGSDSQDEVAK
+597 KSKDNGSDSQQEVAK

-620 LYGDQETQ
+620 LYGDQVTQ
-628 PQPKTLDK
+628 PQPKTLNK
-636 VPDKPIFEQ
+636 VPDNHNNFEQ
-645 SKTPKRQEIAKERSK
+645 SKTPKRQEIANDKKK
-660 TVDRDKIA
+660 TVNRDKIA
-668 RELLAERGKQK
+668 RELLAERDKQK
-679 VQKQQ
+679 EQK
-684 LRDDKVS
+684 LREEKGS
-691 QLKNKFGKENS
+691 QLKNKFGEDNS